1 MGQSIGFTV
10 GVLVAPVVWGAG
22 QEAGMGGWFVS
33 VGVVCVV
40 NHVALWCWERNRGDG
55 GEGEDKSREDKGIKE
70 IEGGAG
76 IDIEL

>member
-22 QEAGMGGWFVS
+22 RETGMGMWFVG

-40 NHVALWCWERNRGDG
+40 NHVALWCWERNSG
-55 GEGEDKSREDKGIKE
+55 GEKSEDKGIEE